1 MSIRAIDWALR
12 QDIKLPTDKFV
23 LVILA
28 NYVGDT
34 GLAFPSTQTISRI
47 TGLCRRSVIQAL
59 DRLVEQRWIE
69 DTGKRTGTTKQI
81 KAYRLSAAIE
91 SGKGAPDTPLKGAA
105 DASLKGAPGA
115 SKGAADAR
123 LRVQQMHPEPLEES
137 FKEPIREDILKI
149 DALQKL
155 SEVVEI
161 FKQDPRFDGL
171 DVDAEVKRLKVWAK
185 KKNMGVSK
193 RLLRYWLD
201 NAERNLEEDDDE
213 ELYHEEPYYSWAG
226 WTEERRRALRE
237 LWPGVV
243 EPPTRWDKVSADIK
257 KEIEARVKEGW
268 G

>member
-1 MSIRAIDWALR
+1 MSIRAIDWVLR
-12 QDIKLPTDKFV
+12 SDVSPPSDKFV
-23 LVILA
+23 LIVLA
-28 NYVGDT
+28 NYCNSFGLSYPSVSRVVSDT
-34 GLAFPSTQTISRI
+34 GYDRKTVLRALMRLKDKT
-47 TGLCRRSVIQAL
+47 VIQ
-59 DRLVEQRWIE
+59 DS
-69 DTGKRTGTTKQI
+69 GKRLGRTKQVVV
-81 KAYRLSAAIE
+81 YRLSWAIE
-91 SGKGAPDTPLKGAA
+91 ETDEIETVPKAELFIG
-105 DASLKGAPGA
+105 
-115 SKGAADAR
+115 SKQSQYGSKQSQYGSKQSQSALENR
-123 LRVQQMHPEPLEES
+123 QEPL
-137 FKEPIREDILKI
+137 KEPIREEILKI

-257 KEIEARVKEGW
+257 EQIDARVKEGW